1 MKRKKQILKFL
12 EDNYFMINGL
22 MSKEERLT
30 FNGDVVSIIEK
41 EIKRQIANDEELKI
55 EEAR

>member
-22 MSKEERLT
+22 MSEKERLT
-30 FNGDVVSIIEK
+30 FNGDVVSVIEN
-41 EIKRQIANDEELKI
+41 EIKRKIANDEKLKV
-55 EEAR
+55 EEVR

>member
-22 MSKEERLT
+22 MSEKERLA
-30 FNGDVVSIIEK
+30 FNGDVVSVIEK

-55 EEAR
+55 EEVR

>member
-1 MKRKKQILKFL
+1 MKRKKQVLKFL

-22 MSKEERLT
+22 MSKKERLT
-30 FNGDVVSIIEK
+30 FNGDVVSIIEN